1 MGYLGRGEGL
11 VVHAAQCAVA
21 KRLQN
26 KDSERFIAVDWS
38 EEPVRMFETRI
49 TVTVNNGKAFWPA
62 SRQNSPFRSRHH
74 PCGHGR

>member
-1 MGYLGRGEGL
+1 MPPN
-11 VVHAAQCAVA
+11 AVA

-49 TVTVNNGKAFWPA
+49 TVTVNNGKGVLA
-62 SRQNSPFRSRHH
+62 RHRGRTRPFRSRHH